1 MGDVCYQLLLDAEY
15 ALPAAALGSSP
26 IMSPVEDHR

>member
-15 ALPAAALGSSP
+15 ALPAALGSSP
-26 IMSPVEDHR
+26 IMSPVEDHRK